1 MYQVILKSV
10 SPIWFVLG
18 TLAFSPV
25 CNAQQ
30 NGDGRP
36 PDLPSPEEVLERVG
50 QFVERT
56 ADHGIAASDRIADH
70 TVAAI
75 ERILE
80 SDRPGR
86 ARRVAKRGR
95 RVIVRTCQRHKDR
108 IRSAC
113 RGAVRVIE
121 HLGGDEALLAELRQK
136 CEDESTRLVD
146 GCHVALQLIRDALP
160 EPEDGGEK

>member
-36 PDLPSPEEVLERVG
+36 PDPPSPEEVLERVG
-50 QFVERT
+50 QFVERM

-95 RVIVRTCQRHKDR
+95 RVIVRMCQRNKDR

-113 RGAVRVIE
+113 RGAARVIE
-121 HLGGDEALLAELRQK
+121 HFGGDEALLAELRQK

-146 GCHVALQLIRDALP
+146 GCHAALQLIRDALP
-160 EPEDGGEK
+160 EPEHEREE